1 MRNTLITILF
11 IAFYTQLFAQSSVF
25 RHYSVNEGLP
35 SSEIYHIIQ
44 DSKGYLWIATNVGVS
59 RFDGKKFENFDSENG
74 LPENTIFEV
83 YEDETGR
90 IWFVG
95 FPFQLSYFS
104 NGAIVPFKYNS
115 VLSVIAGK
123 GKIPV
128 KKSFRVDKD
137 DNVFFSLISD
147 PKIYKINADGEMEPV
162 FNLSPA
168 PYNTA
173 AVLVGG
179 QLLICSKSNRNEQTE
194 LMVDF
199 IDREKVYDLGKSESF
214 SHGFYIAEL
223 LHDGGVLFAQNNRLS
238 HILPDGSYNTYRLKE
253 RILWVSTDKKGDV
266 WVGFS
271 QGGVGKF
278 KEGML
283 QKGTEL
289 TYLDSLSVTSVL
301 HDSEGGKW
309 FSTKENGI
317 YFQQAEGYHS
327 ISRSNLDGDY
337 IKDVEFFDGK
347 IYAGLMNK
355 RFGIIGNGEAHEI
368 SHFDENM
375 KPVNILRAYKDE
387 VLWLVTDD
395 YLYSY
400 DKLHFSKYVN
410 NYDKDTSDTA
420 EVGLSRFGFSIK
432 NIYPV
437 SATEVLL
444 AESNALSVFKD
455 GKVIYNSLIDDN
467 IELRIEAI
475 EKWTDSTYLLGTFNG
490 LWSYCNSR
498 FQYLGLE
505 SPLLKKRI
513 IDIVVYNDQ
522 GDYVLA
528 TKGSGIIVKSQNSIR
543 QISRLKGLSSNS
555 VSSLLLLGNNL
566 WIGTNSGL
574 NLIDVKELGKANPR
588 ILVMKKEHGLI
599 SNEITQLK
607 ANESFVYIV
616 TTAGVTIIDRGKY
629 KPDIFQPPIY
639 ISGLSIMKK
648 DTLVSND
655 YKLSYDHNFIIIS
668 YTGISFRDGGNLHY
682 KYRLKG
688 LSDDWVHTTNTEV
701 EYAFLPRGNYQF
713 EVLAINSDGEESPVV
728 ATLQFIILPPYW
740 RRVWF
745 ILLVILFFATPLFFY
760 ISYRLRVIKKEHQL
774 QNDLNWYRQQA
785 LTRQMDPH
793 FVFNT
798 LNSIQ
803 SYIIK
808 NDRLAS
814 SQYLSKF
821 ARLMRLILNNSQKQ
835 AITLSDE
842 IAALNLYMELESL
855 RFQHKF
861 EYNIQTD
868 VSVDSEN
875 SYIPAFIIQPF
886 IENAIWHGI
895 MGLKTAGIIEVNF
908 SRDNGQLICIVQDN
922 GIGRVASEKMK
933 GESDIKR
940 KSLGI
945 SLVKSRLNLLNDYY
959 GVEMFVNFTDLY
971 NDDGS
976 AAGTR
981 VTINLPII
989 N

>member
-1 MRNTLITILF
+1 MRNILITILF
-11 IAFYTQLFAQSSVF
+11 ATFYTQLFAYSSVF
-25 RHYSVNEGLP
+25 RHFSVNEGLP

-44 DSKGYLWIATNVGVS
+44 DSKGYIWVATNMGVS
-59 RFDGKKFENFDSENG
+59 RFDGKEFENFDKEDG

-83 YEDETGR
+83 YEDEIGR

-95 FPFQLSYFS
+95 FPFQLSYFGD
-104 NGAIVPFKYNS
+104 GAIVPFRYNS
-115 VLSVIAGK
+115 ILHTIAGK
-123 GKIPV
+123 GKVPI

-137 DNVFFSLISD
+137 DNVFFSLIGE
-147 PKIYKINADGEMEPV
+147 PKIYKINAVGELGIL
-162 FNLSPA
+162 FDLSPA
-168 PYNTA
+168 PYNT
-173 AVLVGG
+173 VVVSEGG
-179 QLLICSKSNRNEQTE
+179 QLLTCSKSKQGEQTE
-194 LMVDF
+194 LLVDF
-199 IDREKVYDLGKSESF
+199 IDPGKVYSLGYSKRF
-214 SHGFYIAEL
+214 SHSFRMVE
-223 LHDGGVLFAQNNRLS
+223 HSRDGGVLFAQYEMLS
-238 HILPDGSYNTYRLKE
+238 HILPDGTYNTYALKD
-253 RILWVSTDKKGDV
+253 RILWVSTDESGDI

-271 QGGVGKF
+271 QGGVSKF
-278 KEGML
+278 KNGML
-283 QKGTEL
+283 DKGAEL

-309 FSTKENGI
+309 FSTRENGL
-317 YFQQAEGYHS
+317 YYQQTEGYYS
-327 ISRSNLDGDY
+327 IPRSKTGGDY
-337 IKDVEFFDGK
+337 LKDVEYFDGN
-347 IYAGLMNK
+347 IYAGMVNN
-355 RFGIIGNGEAHEI
+355 RFGTIGKGDVEQI
-368 SHFDENM
+368 SHFDKNL
-375 KPVNILRAYKDE
+375 KPVNILRNYKDE
-387 VLWLVTDD
+387 ILWMATDD

-400 DKLHFSKYVN
+400 DKQHFKKHVN
-410 NYDKDTSDTA
+410 NYYKSTSKA
-420 EVGLSRFGFSIK
+420 RLSRLTFSIK
-432 NIYPV
+432 DIYPV
-437 SATEVLL
+437 SATELIL

-455 GKVIYNSLIDDN
+455 GKVVYNSYVDDN

-475 EKWTDSTYLLGTFNG
+475 EKGADNTYLLGTFTG
-490 LWSYCNSR
+490 LWTYSNSR
-498 FQYLGLE
+498 FEYLGIE
-505 SPLLKKRI
+505 NPLLKQRI
-513 IDIVVYNDQ
+513 TDIVVYNNQ

-528 TKGSGIIVKSQNSIR
+528 TKGSGIVVKSQDSIL

-555 VSSLLLLGNNL
+555 VTSLLLSGNYL
-566 WIGTNSGL
+566 WIGTNNGL
-574 NLIDVKELGKANPR
+574 NLIDVKDLRESNPR

-607 ANESFVYIV
+607 GDEAFVYIV
-616 TTAGVTIIDRGKY
+616 TSSGVTIVDRSKY
-629 KPDIFQPPIY
+629 HPDTYQPPIY

-655 YKLSYDHNFIIIS
+655 YKLSYNHNFIIIS

-688 LSDDWVHTTNTEV
+688 LSDDWVYTTNTEV
-701 EYAFLPRGNYQF
+701 EYAFLPRGSYQF
-713 EVLAINSDGEESPVV
+713 EVLAINSDGDESPVA
-728 ATLQFIILPPYW
+728 ATLQFSILPPFW
-740 RRVWF
+740 RTFWF
-745 ILLVILFFATPLFFY
+745 IGLAVLAFAIPLFFY

-821 ARLMRLILNNSQKQ
+821 ARLMRLILNNSQNQ
-835 AITLSDE
+835 AVPLVDE

-855 RFQHKF
+855 RFENKF
-861 EYNIQTD
+861 EYSIQTEA
-868 VSVDSEN
+868 SVDTEN

-895 MGLKTAGIIEVNF
+895 MGLKTTGTINVNF
-908 SRDNGQLICIVQDN
+908 TKAEGQLLCTIQDN
-922 GIGRVASEKMK
+922 GIGRVKSQEMK
-933 GESDIKR
+933 VEGDIQR

-945 SLVKSRLNLLNDYY
+945 TLVKSRLNLLNDYY
-959 GVEMFVNFTDLY
+959 GIKMYVNFIDLY
-971 NDDGS
+971 NDDGN

-989 N
+989 S

>member
-1 MRNTLITILF
+1 MRNTLISILF
-11 IAFYTQLFAQSSVF
+11 IAFSTQLFAYNSVF
-25 RHYSVNEGLP
+25 RNFSVNEGLP
-35 SSEIYHIIQ
+35 SSEVYHIIQ
-44 DSKGYLWIATNVGVS
+44 DSKGYIWVATNMGVS
-59 RFDGKKFENFDSENG
+59 RFDGKKFENFDSEDG
-74 LPENTIFEV
+74 LAENTIFEV

-95 FPFQLSYFS
+95 FPFQLSYYS
-104 NGAIVPFKYNS
+104 SGTIVPFKYNII
-115 VLSVIAGK
+115 LLPIAGK
-123 GKIPV
+123 GKVPV

-137 DNVFFSLISD
+137 DNVFFSLIGDS
-147 PKIYKINADGEMEPV
+147 KIYKINALGE
-162 FNLSPA
+162 LSPLLDLLSA

-173 AVLVGG
+173 VVSVDG
-179 QLLICSKSNRNEQTE
+179 QLLICSTKEQKEQTE

-199 IDREKVYDLGKSESF
+199 IDPKKVFTLEHSKRF
-214 SHGFYIAEL
+214 SHGFIMVERSRE
-223 LHDGGVLFAQNNRLS
+223 GGVLFAQHDRIS
-238 HILPDGSYNTYRLKE
+238 HILPDGSYNTYVLKD
-253 RILWVSTDKKGDV
+253 RILWVSTDKEGDI

-271 QGGVGKF
+271 NGGVGKF
-278 KEGML
+278 KNGML
-283 QKGTEL
+283 NKEAEL

-309 FSTKENGI
+309 FSTKENGL
-317 YFQQAEGYHS
+317 YYQQTEGYYS
-327 ISRSNLDGDY
+327 IPRSKIGGDY
-337 IKDVEFFDGK
+337 LKDIEYFDGK
-347 IYAGLMNK
+347 VYAGLMTNL
-355 RFGIIGNGEAHEI
+355 FGTIENGEVYQI
-368 SHFDENM
+368 SHFDKNL
-375 KPVNILRAYKDE
+375 KPVNILHSYKDE
-387 VLWLVTDD
+387 ILWMVTDD

-400 DKLHFSKYVN
+400 DKQHFRKYIN
-410 NYDKDTSDTA
+410 TYYLGTSGGPT
-420 EVGLSRFGFSIK
+420 SRLIFSIK
-432 NIYPV
+432 DIYPV

-455 GKVIYNSLIDDN
+455 GKVVYNSFVDDN

-475 EKWTDSTYLLGTFNG
+475 EKGADSTYLLGTING
-490 LWSYCNSR
+490 LWTYCNSR
-498 FQYLGLE
+498 FEYLGIQ
-505 SPLLKKRI
+505 SPLLKERI
-513 IDIVVYNDQ
+513 TDIVVYNDK
-522 GDYVLA
+522 GDYVLG
-528 TKGSGIIVKSQNSIR
+528 TKGSGIIVKSRDSIR

-555 VSSLLLLGNNL
+555 ITSLLISGNQL
-566 WIGTNSGL
+566 WIGTNNGV
-574 NLIDVKELGKANPR
+574 NLIDLSELGEPNPR
-588 ILVMKKEHGLI
+588 IIVIKKEHGLI
-599 SNEITQLK
+599 SNEVIQLK
-607 ANESFVYIV
+607 SNEAFIYIV
-616 TTAGVTIIDRGKY
+616 TTAGVTVIDRDKY
-629 KPDIFQPPIY
+629 YPDNYQPPIY

-648 DTLVSND
+648 DTLISND
-655 YKLSYDHNFIIIS
+655 YKLSYNHNFIIIS

-688 LSDDWVHTTNTEV
+688 LSNDWVYTTNAEV

-713 EVLAINSDGEESPVV
+713 EVYAINSDGEESPEA
-728 ATLQFIILPPYW
+728 ATLQFVILPPFW
-740 RRVWF
+740 RTLWF
-745 ILLVILFFATPLFFY
+745 ILLAVLALVTPLFFY
-760 ISYRLRVIKKEHQL
+760 ISHRLRVIKKEHQL

-835 AITLSDE
+835 AIPLNDE

-861 EYNIQTD
+861 EYSIQTD
-868 VSVDSEN
+868 ASVDAEN

-895 MGLKTAGIIEVNF
+895 MGLKTTGIIEVNF
-908 SRDNGQLICIVQDN
+908 TRDKGQLLCTIQDN
-922 GIGRVASEKMK
+922 GIGRVKSQELQ

-945 SLVKSRLNLLNDYY
+945 SLVKSRLSLLNDYY
-959 GVEMFVNFTDLY
+959 GVEMYVNFTDLY

-976 AAGTR
+976 PAGTR
-981 VTINLPII
+981 VDINLPII
-989 N
+989 S